1 MISLSGIENV
11 ISIAWV
17 IYILFVNKVKLEIET
32 SFWTLYV
39 KDNFNRYT
47 KNGNKHIYLHL
58 LTYTTQVHAV
68 KNSHLYVHQT
78 ADLQIP
84 WGDILL
90 AEPTCLLTDPPNLHT
105 QSSVWCTVKGNPGN
119 VSCWQTLSG
128 PRQWDSLRKTEMA
141 SSYHQVLWASK
152 NLKPSHKRTMREHE
166 RCAEVSCLLFIS
178 IYIYVYIYE
187 KYIHIFNLG
196 YFLSTS
202 KYKNSYHH

>member
-90 AEPTCLLTDPPNLHT
+90 AEATCLLTDPPTYTHRVLSDA
-105 QSSVWCTVKGNPGN
+105 QSRITLGMCPADRLSQVPGN
-119 VSCWQTLSG
+119 GTHWGKQRWLLPTTRSSG
-128 PRQWDSLRKTEMA
+128 QAKISSLATKEQWESMKDVQKCHVYCLFPYTYMCI
-141 SSYHQVLWASK
+141 YMK
-152 NLKPSHKRTMREHE
+152 N
-166 RCAEVSCLLFIS
+166 
-178 IYIYVYIYE
+178 IYI
-187 KYIHIFNLG
+187 
-196 YFLSTS
+196 FLIWDIS
-202 KYKNSYHH
+202 